1 MHGIKQVKYS
11 REALAAKKERERAKL
26 TEYQSLT
33 AEVLARRKESSWT
46 AESFDLTTKLLHVN
60 PEFYTVW
67 NYRRN
72 ILLNGLF
79 PERTPTQINDLL
91 SDDLSLTTAFLKQ
104 HPKVYW
110 IWNHRQWCLQQVPD
124 GPSETDVNGWRQSYW
139 NKELFVVE
147 KMLDADPRN
156 FHAWTYR
163 RYVLAQMP
171 VKRTEQSELAYTKR
185 KIEANF
191 SNFSA
196 WHQRSKVLTSLWA
209 SGKLDKAKSSQEEFD
224 LVQNAMYTDPN
235 DQSVWIYHRWLIGPG
250 DDRNILEREI
260 ASIQELLDEQPDSKW
275 CMESLVFYKRLLLK
289 RYGDVMTNEGKRDL
303 GSECLDL
310 LNKLQD
316 IDPDRRQRYADLA
329 HDAPHVQ

>member
-1 MHGIKQVKYS
+1 MHGVKQVRYS
-11 REALAAKKERERAKL
+11 SEALAAKRERERAKL
-26 TEYQSLT
+26 AEYQSLT
-33 AEVLARRKESSWT
+33 AKVLAKKGESVWT
-46 AESFDLTTKLLHVN
+46 PESFALTTKLLHVN

-79 PERTPTQINDLL
+79 PERPPAEINDLL

-124 GPSETDVNGWRQSYW
+124 GPTEAEPHGWRQAYW

-147 KMLDADPRN
+147 RMLDADPRN
-156 FHAWTYR
+156 FHAWNYR
-163 RYVLAQMP
+163 RYILKEMP
-171 VKRTEQSELAYTKR
+171 VKRTAQSELTYTKR

-196 WHQRSKVLTSLWA
+196 WHQRSKVLSSLWA
-209 SGKLDKAKSSQEEFD
+209 AGKLDKIKSSEEEFD
-224 LVQNAMYTDPN
+224 LVKNAMYTDPN

-250 DDRNILEREI
+250 DDQAVVEREI

-275 CMESLVFYKRLLLK
+275 CMESLVFYKRLLLR
-289 RYGDVMTNEGKRDL
+289 RYGDHMPDERRQEL
-303 GSECLDL
+303 GSECLEL
-310 LNKLQD
+310 LAKLQE
-316 IDPDRRQRYADLA
+316 IDPDRRRRYDDLGA
-329 HDAPHVQ
+329 F